1 MFHPDRAEA
10 VDSSLWVPI
19 VIAAL
24 FGSAITVAAH
34 RFARRRERE
43 GAWNKDGPIHP
54 TDPPPGWLNPRAWM
68 YSPWGTR
75 PSIIQT
81 EEPPE
86 PEEEF
91 DASVFV
97 SSVPGYTATS
107 ATLGSAKSV
116 EYVNQFHQRVTDAV
130 LAEGG
135 TPVKYLGDG
144 FLAYFDGD
152 DAERCAL
159 RAAMGARAAVP
170 EGLVIGIASGPI
182 MRADVG
188 HSEHARPDI
197 IGDAVN
203 AAYRVHDWAAKSTG
217 SHVAILGKVRKLD
230 TEFLL
235 RESDFVQL
243 KGLPEP
249 VTLFEVERAL
259 DDE

>member
-1 MFHPDRAEA
+1 M
-10 VDSSLWVPI
+10 DSSLWVPI
-19 VIAAL
+19 VLAAM

-34 RFARRRERE
+34 RFARRREKE
-43 GAWNKDGPIHP
+43 GAWNEDGPIHP
-54 TDPPPGWLNPRAWM
+54 TDPPPGWLNAKGFRSP
-68 YSPWGTR
+68 YSPWGAPP
-75 PSIIQT
+75 PSIVQS

-91 DASVFV
+91 EASVFV
-97 SSVPGYTATS
+97 SSVLGYTATT
-107 ATLGSAKSV
+107 ATLGAAKSV
-116 EYVNQFHQRVTDAV
+116 DYVNRLHQQVTDAV
-130 LAEGG
+130 LAVGG

-159 RAAMGARAAVP
+159 RAAMAARAAVP
-170 EGLVIGIASGPI
+170 EGLVVGIASGPI
-182 MRADVG
+182 VRADVG

-203 AAYRVHDWAAKSTG
+203 AAYRVHDWAAKSTE

-230 TEFLL
+230 SEFLL
-235 RESDFVQL
+235 RESDFIRL

-259 DDE
+259 DPE